1 MTDPTFWNQ
10 VFIWPILNALVA
22 FYKLFE
28 FLSFPG
34 PLGFSIIEMTITMRF
49 ILWPFMAIQMKSAKK
64 MQKIKPHMDELSKKH
79 KDDKSALQKAQ
90 MELYKEHGI
99 NPAAGCLPLLLQM
112 PVLIALYNVFYQVFN
127 NTDITQMITNINQV
141 VYIPSLQL
149 TSLDLTF
156 LGINLALKPSQWQ
169 TAGYWLFAIPI
180 LTGLLQWYQTQL
192 MIKQNTASATHP
204 VKAIETKKNQKDEKE
219 EPKPDDMAGEIQK
232 QMAIISP
239 IMFGFFAY
247 QFPIGLALYWNV
259 FGLFGII
266 QQRIIN
272 KKYG

>member
-28 FLSFPG
+28 FLNIPG
-34 PLGFSIIEMTITMRF
+34 PLGFAIISMTITMRF

-64 MQKIKPHMDELSKKH
+64 MQKIKPHMDELAKKH
-79 KDDKSALQKAQ
+79 KDDKTALQKAQ

-127 NTDITQMITNINQV
+127 NTDMSQMIHNINQV
-141 VYIPSLQL
+141 VYLPLLKL
-149 TSLDLTF
+149 TTLDLSF
-156 LGINLALKPSQWQ
+156 FGINLALKPSQWQ

-180 LTGLLQWYQTQL
+180 ITGLLQWYQTRL
-192 MIKQNTASATHP
+192 MINQNMQT
-204 VKAIETKKNQKDEKE
+204 DEKKPQLALKKSTDNTKE
-219 EPKPDDMAGEIQK
+219 EQKPDDMAGEIQK

>member
-1 MTDPTFWNQ
+1 MTDPIFWNQ

-28 FLSFPG
+28 SFGIPG
-34 PLGFSIIEMTITMRF
+34 PLGFAIIAMTITMRF
-49 ILWPFMAIQMKSAKK
+49 ILWPFMAVQMKSAKK
-64 MQKIKPHMDELSKKH
+64 MQKLKPHMDELAKKH
-79 KDDKSALQKAQ
+79 KGDRTALQKAQ
-90 MELYKEHGI
+90 MELYKEHGV

-112 PVLIALYNVFYQVFN
+112 PVLIALYNVFYQVFS
-127 NTDITQMITNINQV
+127 NTDMSQMLANINQV
-141 VYIPSLQL
+141 VYFPFLRLETI
-149 TSLDLTF
+149 DLSF

-169 TAGYWLFAIPI
+169 TAGYWLFIIPI
-180 LTGLLQWYQTQL
+180 LTALLQWYQTQL
-192 MIKQNTASATHP
+192 MIKQNTVSQAITAP
-204 VKAIETKKNQKDEKE
+204 KKAEKE
-219 EPKPDDMAGEIQK
+219 EPKTEDMAAEVQK

-239 IMFGFFAY
+239 LMFGFFAY

-259 FGLFGII
+259 FGIFGII